1 MFLHSSCLCIP
12 LEGKAVVS
20 KQQGKPGVSADTL
33 VSLLRDLWYKYGVYP
48 LSLSP
53 CLVCCRHKLLETAA
67 APCFGC
73 VRSVGKNL
81 QAGAAAAAWGFWSF
95 GINCSKW
102 TVSQGWHV
110 FGFYVCFSLGEPHG
124 WEFGQ
129 PTTRLD
135 GFSLEIVVRW
145 LGALLS
151 QSPEGSVSEACLGLH
166 LPSCSCFPSQECFEV
181 ALGFEAACLG

>member
-1 MFLHSSCLCIP
+1 MLDSHKWLGKKIFAFYYSWYMFLHSSCLCIP

-33 VSLLRDLWYKYGVYP
+33 VSLLRDLWYKYRVYP

-81 QAGAAAAAWGFWSF
+81 QAAG
-95 GINCSKW
+95 
-102 TVSQGWHV
+102 
-110 FGFYVCFSLGEPHG
+110 
-124 WEFGQ
+124 
-129 PTTRLD
+129 
-135 GFSLEIVVRW
+135 
-145 LGALLS
+145 
-151 QSPEGSVSEACLGLH
+151 CLGLFI
-166 LPSCSCFPSQECFEV
+166 LRDQLQQVDSVSRLARV
-181 ALGFEAACLG
+181 WVLCLFFTW